1 MQTCNPFVSANLL
14 RLRDL
19 LIPSNCAINGG
30 SEATSVE
37 ANFLLFNKTQQKTTE
52 NTIFVNE
59 QKHKNHFILHYYVCT
74 FVVGFEH
81 LQPKLIKFIYFL
93 FNT

>member
-1 MQTCNPFVSANLL
+1 MKRTFNPVIIKVSLCLISRIFYSLNCMQTCNPFVSANLL

-37 ANFLLFNKTQQKTTE
+37 ANFLLFNKTQKNKLQK
-52 NTIFVNE
+52 I
-59 QKHKNHFILHYYVCT
+59 HFL
-74 FVVGFEH
+74 
-81 LQPKLIKFIYFL
+81 
-93 FNT
+93 